1 MEPLLWIAIAIL
13 LCIAAALALKIFL
26 IKKSVSEISRE
37 FSRRLTT
44 DTNTLID
51 VPHRDKTVM
60 EMAENINRQLR
71 LLRKE
76 RRRFQQGDLE
86 IREAV
91 TDISHDLRTPLT
103 AICGYLDLLR
113 QEESTADA
121 KRYLS
126 QVENRVEALKKLTE
140 ELFRYSLISS
150 SRQMQLERLD
160 MRSILEDSIISFYGI
175 IKQKD
180 LTPDISLPEDPVF
193 RLLDPSFLSRI
204 FGNIISNAL
213 KYSDGDL
220 RIVLDEA
227 GTVTFSNQASG
238 LDPVSAGR
246 LLDRFYTVENA
257 RGSTGLGL
265 SIAKMLTEQMD
276 GSVRSE
282 YRKGRLFITLSFPGD
297 DHHPSELHSMDG
309 QRSSF

>member
-265 SIAKMLTEQMD
+265 SIAKMLTEQMN

-282 YRKGRLFITLSFPGD
+282 YRNGRLFIILSFPGD

>member
-13 LCIAAALALKIFL
+13 LCIAAALSLKIFL

-44 DTNTLID
+44 DTNTLIN

-204 FGNIISNAL
+204 FGTIISNAL

-282 YRKGRLFITLSFPGD
+282 YRKGRLFIILSFPGD

>member
-282 YRKGRLFITLSFPGD
+282 YRKGRLFIILSFPGD